1 MLVWKIFS
9 LHVTTLIQLLSKQR
23 FDVCKVPSKSR
34 SLSNLFLFAFD
45 GVQLNNINVKMF
57 RLSSLFQHGLRLLC
71 VTIEIRAVLV
81 YDGVVAIV
89 LVCDGVSACVTS
101 ESVGG
106 QMSTESYGDSP
117 GGAGGVGGGERE
129 RERESGAVGHTHWQP
144 FMAHTTHGKL
154 FSITSMC
161 FS

>member
-1 MLVWKIFS
+1 MEPRKIFS

-57 RLSSLFQHGLRLLC
+57 RMSSLFQHGLS

-81 YDGVVAIV
+81 DYGAVAIV
-89 LVCDGVSACVTS
+89 LV
-101 ESVGG
+101 
-106 QMSTESYGDSP
+106 
-117 GGAGGVGGGERE
+117 
-129 RERESGAVGHTHWQP
+129 
-144 FMAHTTHGKL
+144 
-154 FSITSMC
+154 
-161 FS
+161 